1 MPAGSYSLIF
11 IRAIREIRGQK
22 QHSRPVA
29 IFDWRKYDVKPTPHP
44 TPQAVTHM
52 LRTLILAPIALIS
65 LVGIALAADADKP
78 NIILIMADD
87 LGYETIGANG
97 GESYKTPNLDR
108 LAATGVRF
116 ERCQV
121 QPLCTPTRVQLMTGM
136 SNARNYIE
144 FGRMDP
150 TATTFANLLK
160 DAGYAT
166 AIAGKW
172 QLGRDK
178 ELPERFGFDESCLWQ
193 HTRRPPRYAN
203 PGLEYNGQQRDFK
216 NGEYGPDLVNDFA
229 LKFIE
234 KNRAKPFLLY
244 YPMMLPHAP
253 YQPTPDS
260 RDWDPKAKSQE
271 ANKSPKYFAD
281 DVAYMDKLVGKIV
294 AKVDE
299 LGIRDNTLILFLG
312 DNGTGKGITSKFK
325 GAAYAGGKGLTTA
338 RGMHVPLIA
347 NWPGHT
353 PAGRVNDDLIDSTD
367 FLPTLCAAA
376 GVPVPS
382 SLPIDGHSFLPQLQ
396 GEKGE
401 PRQWIYTWYARDGVP
416 PVREFVANKDYK
428 LYRNG
433 RFYDLR
439 KDPFEEQPPQQVTDL
454 KGNEA
459 EIAKQLKAVFAKFE
473 AARPAEIQKTA
484 TDGAPKNRERRAARN
499 ARRLAKEK
507 ATDNE

>member
-1 MPAGSYSLIF
+1 MF
-11 IRAIREIRGQK
+11 RN
-22 QHSRPVA
+22 
-29 IFDWRKYDVKPTPHP
+29 
-44 TPQAVTHM
+44 M
-52 LRTLILAPIALIS
+52 L
-65 LVGIALAADADKP
+65 LAAAAWMAIDGVAAAANSSKP

-108 LAATGVRF
+108 LAAGGMRF

-136 SNARNYIE
+136 SNARNYTE
-144 FGRMDP
+144 FGQMDP
-150 TATTFANLLK
+150 KATTFANLLK
-160 DAGYAT
+160 GAGYTT

-172 QLGRDK
+172 QLGREKD
-178 ELPERFGFDESCLWQ
+178 LPQKFGFDESCLWQ

-203 PGLEYNGQQRDFK
+203 PGLEYNGEERDFTS
-216 NGEYGPDLVNDFA
+216 GEYGPDLVSDFT
-229 LKFIE
+229 LEFIE
-234 KNRAKPFLLY
+234 KNKSKPFFLY
-244 YPMMLPHAP
+244 YPMMLTHAP

-260 RDWDPKAKSQE
+260 ADWDPKTTGEQ

-281 DVAYMDKLVGKIV
+281 NVAYMDKLVGKV
-294 AKVDE
+294 VQKLDD
-299 LGIRDNTLILFLG
+299 LGIRDNTLVLFLG

-325 GAAYAGGKGLTTA
+325 GAAYDGGKGLTTA
-338 RGMHVPLIA
+338 RGMHVPLII

-376 GVPVPS
+376 GATIPS
-382 SLPIDGHSFLPQLQ
+382 SLTIDGHSFLRQLQ

-401 PRQWIYTWYARDGVP
+401 PREWIYTWYARDGAL

-433 RFYDLR
+433 RFYNLR
-439 KDPFEEQPPQQVTDL
+439 KDPFEEQPPQQVADL
-454 KGNEA
+454 KGDEA
-459 EIAKQLKAVFAKFE
+459 DAAQRLKSVFAQFSD
-473 AARPAEIQKTA
+473 ARPAELQKSA
-484 TDGAPKNRERRAARN
+484 TDGVPKNRERRAARQ
-499 ARRLAKEK
+499 ARRLAKGK
-507 ATDNE
+507 AKDNE

>member
-1 MPAGSYSLIF
+1 MFRNTLLATAIWLSIGVLATAAGLP
-11 IRAIREIRGQK
+11 R
-22 QHSRPVA
+22 
-29 IFDWRKYDVKPTPHP
+29 
-44 TPQAVTHM
+44 
-52 LRTLILAPIALIS
+52 
-65 LVGIALAADADKP
+65 P

-108 LAATGVRF
+108 LAADGVRF

-144 FGRMDP
+144 FGRMDSK
-150 TATTFANLLK
+150 ATTFGNLLK

-178 ELPERFGFDESCLWQ
+178 DLPQRFGFDESCLWQ

-203 PGLEYNGQQRDFK
+203 PGLEYNGEERDFT
-216 NGEYGPDLVNDFA
+216 NGEYGPDLVSDFA
-229 LKFIE
+229 LEFIE
-234 KNRAKPFLLY
+234 KNKAKPFFLY
-244 YPMMLPHAP
+244 YPMMLTHSP

-260 RDWDPKAKSQE
+260 RDWNPKTKGEE

-281 DVAYMDKLVGKIV
+281 DVAYMDKLVGKLV
-294 AKVDE
+294 EKVDE

-325 GAAYAGGKGLTTA
+325 GAAYAGGKGSTTA

-347 NWPGHT
+347 NWAGHT
-353 PAGRVNDDLIDSTD
+353 PVGGVNDDLIDSAD
-367 FLPTLCAAA
+367 FLPTICAAA
-376 GVPVPS
+376 GVTIPAT
-382 SLPIDGHSFLPQLQ
+382 LKIDGHSFLPQLQ

-401 PRQWIYTWYARDGVP
+401 PREWIYTWYARDGAP

-439 KDPFEEQPPQQVTDL
+439 KDPFEEQPPKQVVDL
-454 KGNEA
+454 EGDDA
-459 EIAKQLKAVFAKFE
+459 VAAQRLKAVFAQFSD
-473 AARPAEIQKTA
+473 ARPAELQKT
-484 TDGAPKNRERRAARN
+484 TTEGAPKNRARRAARQ
-499 ARRLAKEK
+499 AKRFIKAQNEK
-507 ATDNE
+507 KE